1 MKRVSRWVLIPI
13 DKGGVPAIY
22 YRHNEIRGRRQG
34 QDYPRRQARHRQQ
47 ERRQEHR
54 RTAKHPA
61 STRRGPG
68 GQKPG
73 EEGKNGEG
81 ITMTGM
87 AIAMAATA
95 TKKAGLTVADE
106 NDVLRDGMYHKS
118 DVEEMICP
126 FADRNCEGQWCM
138 AWKHAIDD
146 WNFGYCG
153 LVPRDD

>member
-1 MKRVSRWVLIPI
+1 VGCPLYTIDTTKQEAAAEGRTTLEGKLATSSRS
-13 DKGGVPAIY
+13 D
-22 YRHNEIRGRRQG
+22 GRNTGREG
-34 QDYPRRQARHRQQ
+34 PRN
-47 ERRQEHR
+47 
-54 RTAKHPA
+54 TPA